1 MHNTLIFLIGR
12 AGEKDEIDK
21 SAEKSKIKTGRN
33 QNSIMAGNVMEV
45 ARNLTDSCQR
55 TTG

>member
-21 SAEKSKIKTGRN
+21 SAEKNKIKTGRN
-33 QNSIMAGNVMEV
+33 QNAVMA
-45 ARNLTDSCQR
+45 
-55 TTG
+55 